1 MRLLLI
7 AIGLLLS
14 QVVTGQRLP
23 ITVNVES
30 EITWAGIDRAGDL
43 FVVLAN
49 GTVQKLDKSGKKIG
63 SHKFNKPPT
72 LLDPL
77 DGVQSFFYFHD
88 GQRYGTMSYDFS
100 TVNEKVLDPAFA
112 VSPWLVCPALRELWI
127 LDSADFSI
135 KKTAQNS
142 MTISLESTLKHLP
155 EKKMTDYLGLREY
168 QNYVFLLD
176 KATGVHMFNPLGK
189 YVRTLG
195 TKGMHYFNF
204 LGEELYY
211 LAGKDLI
218 FIDLYTGERRE
229 YPIPME
235 ENFNFVLL
243 NEDRMFGVG
252 KSAVTIS
259 ARP

>member
-1 MRLLLI
+1 MRLLFFV
-7 AIGLLLS
+7 IGFLLS
-14 QVVTGQRLP
+14 QVAAGQHLP
-23 ITVNVES
+23 LTVNVDHD
-30 EITWAGIDRAGDL
+30 IIWAGIDRAGDL
-43 FVVLAN
+43 FIVLAN
-49 GTVQKLDKSGKKIG
+49 GTIQKLDKSGKKIG
-63 SHKFNKPPT
+63 SHKFNTPPT

-77 DGVQSFFYFHD
+77 DGVQSFFYFRE

-100 TVNEKVLDPAFA
+100 TINEKVLDPAFA

-176 KATGVHMFNPLGK
+176 KSAGVHMFNPLGR

-195 TKGMHYFNF
+195 APGMNYFNF

-211 LAGKDLI
+211 SAGKDLV
-218 FIDLYTGERRE
+218 FIDLYTGERRA
-229 YPIPME
+229 YPVLSDAQ
-235 ENFNFVLL
+235 FNFVLL
-243 NEDRMFGVG
+243 NEDRMYGVATR
-252 KSAVTIS
+252 AVTIS